1 MRMAWTTYTPC
12 VVLLVQVFSH
22 VSEGTLARGNKS
34 LPRLL
39 LHLVIHSV
47 NTILYLYFSLSSTL
61 KSMCPCLEHEAFS
74 ECSEY
79 YSGSFAWRVTG
90 KWTRIINDKSKNRM
104 LAECGIWLLQST
116 PICACLIFINITDIN
131 KLNYL
136 NQIDHVIQL
145 IMSI

>member
-47 NTILYLYFSLSSTL
+47 KIILYLYFSLSSTL
-61 KSMCPCLEHEAFS
+61 SQCVHVLN
-74 ECSEY
+74 
-79 YSGSFAWRVTG
+79 
-90 KWTRIINDKSKNRM
+90 TRHFLNVV
-104 LAECGIWLLQST
+104 ST
-116 PICACLIFINITDIN
+116 
-131 KLNYL
+131 
-136 NQIDHVIQL
+136 IQGAL
-145 IMSI
+145 RDV